1 MFHDKHRATWH
12 RAARRDDRSPA
23 AARPAVSSDDALEDL
38 VRTLH
43 HERGFASATLRNHQ
57 RTLRPFLAWLTD
69 PTGPVLSRQAR
80 DRRAPGRAGSHD
92 RARSSR
98 SRRPVVPLQHRCAGQ
113 RDGGRRHPRSRPA
126 IGWIRFSVARRQGRQ
141 DATLSALAHDHDVAA
156 GAGVGTV
163 ARRARVPQPA
173 ASVHHAVCR
182 PCDRRAVRDG
192 GRHCLP
198 VNRQESDQPARH
210 SAHHGHAPV
219 ARGRGH
225 QHDPRV
231 ARSRLDRHDQ
241 RKCRSGSGD
250 EGPDARCVW
259 ILQLWEGGQASLA
272 GRPVLDAV
280 PPQPVRSAGYVT

>member
-1 MFHDKHRATWH
+1 MKAY
-12 RAARRDDRSPA
+12 
-23 AARPAVSSDDALEDL
+23 SSA
-38 VRTLH
+38 
-43 HERGFASATLRNHQ
+43 
-57 RTLRPFLAWLTD
+57 
-69 PTGPVLSRQAR
+69 
-80 DRRAPGRAGSHD
+80 AGSGD
-92 RARSSR
+92 SFSSI
-98 SRRPVVPLQHRCAGQ
+98 SSSNAI
-113 RDGGRRHPRSRPA
+113 SPA
-126 IGWIRFSVARRQGRQ
+126 IGPPQMGSTVEAC
-141 DATLSALAHDHDVAA
+141 HDNCSGYPDVPA
-156 GAGVGTV
+156 GAVVGTI

-210 SAHHGHAPV
+210 SAHHGRAPV

-241 RKCRSGSGD
+241 RVCRSGSGD